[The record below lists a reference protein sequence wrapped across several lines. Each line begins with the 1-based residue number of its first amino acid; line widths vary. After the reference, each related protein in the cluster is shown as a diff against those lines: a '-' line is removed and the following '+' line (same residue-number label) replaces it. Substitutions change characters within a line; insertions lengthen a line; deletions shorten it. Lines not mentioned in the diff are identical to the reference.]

1 MNKENFITSLKNTIK
16 LKRLV
21 SNHPELPLLIFHCCD
36 DFDWMTSNYMQVGK
50 VTACKIDKITKLNDT
65 YVSIDDY
72 EEEIRRRMEYD
83 YEYFNISDEEFDKI
97 VKQKINETK
106 FIKAIVVYVR

>member
-1 MNKENFITSLKNTIK
+1 MNKENFTTSLKNTMK

-36 DFDWMTSNYMQVGK
+36 DFDWMTSDYMQVGK
-50 VTACKIDKITKLNDT
+50 VTAYKIDKITKLNDT
-65 YVSIDDY
+65 YVSMDDY

>member
-83 YEYFNISDEEFDKI
+83 YE
-97 VKQKINETK
+97 
-106 FIKAIVVYVR
+106 

>member
-1 MNKENFITSLKNTIK
+1 MNKENFITSLKNTMK
-16 LKRLV
+16 LKMLV
-21 SNHPELPLLIFHCCD
+21 SNHPDLPLLIFHCCD
-36 DFDWMTSNYMQVGK
+36 DFDWTTSDYMQVGK

-72 EEEIRRRMEYD
+72 EEEIRQRMEYD

>member
-1 MNKENFITSLKNTIK
+1 MNKENFTTSLKNTMK

>member
-1 MNKENFITSLKNTIK
+1 MNKENFITSLKNTMK
-16 LKRLV
+16 LKMLV
-21 SNHPELPLLIFHCCD
+21 SNHPDLPLLIFHCCD
-36 DFDWMTSNYMQVGK
+36 DFDWTTSDYMQVGK

-72 EEEIRRRMEYD
+72 EEEIRLRMEYD

>member
-1 MNKENFITSLKNTIK
+1 M
-16 LKRLV
+16 
-21 SNHPELPLLIFHCCD
+21 
-36 DFDWMTSNYMQVGK
+36 
-50 VTACKIDKITKLNDT
+50 
-65 YVSIDDY
+65 DDY
-72 EEEIRRRMEYD
+72 EEEIRYRMEYD